1 MKRSDEMHST
11 QPCNRRMS
19 TATRRRTRKIPAL
32 LLLLIF
38 GVALALQAHAVQY
51 SKLGIVLAAKQ
62 AGKWETVKAW
72 IAQAGLV
79 DEWQAASYFSDDYP
93 QFNEITNQVV
103 ASGLAT
109 HEEVDAF
116 LAAARDTAPDA
127 LLPAKYV
134 RDMSNDAGRR
144 QWHGDRLAQY
154 IITNGTQLVRVD
166 LYADGYAYTNAAT
179 RIPPPRDP
187 EAAERAR
194 REAQRKAEEAIAA
207 WERANLPPE
216 LAALREAQRQ
226 AAKTNEVTVV
236 VGPAAEVR

>member
-1 MKRSDEMHST
+1 MKRSIAIM
-11 QPCNRRMS
+11 
-19 TATRRRTRKIPAL
+19 
-32 LLLLIF
+32 LLI
-38 GVALALQAHAVQY
+38 GVALAPRAHAVQY

-62 AGKWETVKAW
+62 AGKWEMVKSW
-72 IAQAGLV
+72 IEQAGLV

-93 QFNEITNQVV
+93 QFAAITNQVV
-103 ASGLAT
+103 VSGLAT
-109 HEEVDAF
+109 RDEVDEF

-127 LLPAKYV
+127 LLPVKYV

-166 LYADGYAYTNAAT
+166 LYADGYAYTNAAQ
-179 RIPPPRDP
+179 RIPPPIDP

-194 REAQRKAEEAIAA
+194 REAQRRAEEAIAA

-216 LAALREAQRQ
+216 LAALRAAQRE

-236 VGPAAEVR
+236 VGPGAEVR

>member
-1 MKRSDEMHST
+1 MKRLLTTVLMAAL
-11 QPCNRRMS
+11 C
-19 TATRRRTRKIPAL
+19 TATT
-32 LLLLIF
+32 
-38 GVALALQAHAVQY
+38 AHAVQY
-51 SKLGIVLAAKQ
+51 SKLGIVTAAKQ
-62 AGKWETVKAW
+62 AGKWEMVKAW
-72 IAQAGLV
+72 IEQANLT

-93 QFNEITNQVV
+93 LFTQITNQVV

-109 HEEVDAF
+109 HAEVQAF

-134 RDMSNDAGRR
+134 RDMSTDAGRR

-154 IITNGTQLVRVD
+154 IITNGTKLVRVD

-179 RIPPPRDP
+179 RIPPGRDP

-194 REAQRKAEEAIAA
+194 REAQRRAEEAIAA

-216 LAALREAQRQ
+216 LAALRAAQRE

-236 VGPAAEVR
+236 VGPGAEVR

>member
-1 MKRSDEMHST
+1 MKRSIVIM
-11 QPCNRRMS
+11 
-19 TATRRRTRKIPAL
+19 
-32 LLLLIF
+32 LLI
-38 GVALALQAHAVQY
+38 GVALAPRAHAVQY

-62 AGKWETVKAW
+62 AGKWEMVKSW
-72 IAQAGLV
+72 IEQAGLV
-79 DEWQAASYFSDDYP
+79 DEWQAASYFSDEYP
-93 QFNEITNQVV
+93 QFAAITNQVV
-103 ASGLAT
+103 TSGLAT
-109 HEEVDAF
+109 RDEVDAF

-166 LYADGYAYTNAAT
+166 LYADGFAYTNAAQ
-179 RIPPPRDP
+179 RIPPPTDP

-194 REAQRKAEEAIAA
+194 REAQRRAEEAIAA

-216 LAALREAQRQ
+216 LAALRAAQRE

-236 VGPAAEVR
+236 VEGN